1 MITADKYEEL
11 LLQRARLDA
20 EIAAVR
26 SARQSDVIVQIV
38 KLMHEYDITVEAI
51 QMWLET
57 EQGDKRRRRI
67 RPRYWNPQTGET
79 WSGRGKRPRWM
90 AGRDPNEFLL
100 TMLGNEPDPRPV
112 RPAPP
117 LADKE

>member
-11 LLQRARLDA
+11 LLRRARLDA

-26 SARQSDVIVQIV
+26 SARQSEVIVQIV

-51 QMWLET
+51 QMWIET
-57 EQGDKRRRRI
+57 EHGDKRRRRI

-90 AGRDPNEFLL
+90 AGRDPEEFLL
-100 TMLGNEPDPRPV
+100 TMLGNEPMDTQPR
-112 RPAPP
+112 
-117 LADKE
+117 ADKE